1 MFDIS
6 GTTRGSTSPTTINTI
21 LLCKTIEAIL
31 LTSYLK
37 DEQPTSL
44 IIIAKPESGK
54 TTTIKQY
61 RHNKGI
67 VYVTDCTAYGIT
79 RDILP
84 KFVSGEAK
92 TLMIADLLTP
102 LSKATKTRESFIAF
116 LNNLVEEGVAK
127 ITTYATIWDKEVKAN
142 LITAVT
148 DEAIRDGR
156 HDWAKMGFLSRFIM
170 FSYSYSFSTVTK
182 ILEHYSAHGSF
193 LSPIVLKFPE
203 KEVSVLLPQKLADKL
218 NPLAV
223 KIGEEFNLYGIRAKI
238 NLRSF
243 IKGLALRNHS
253 TIVSKREYIELLEL
267 YDYMNFKYNPLR

>member
-1 MFDIS
+1 MFEGSVNPS
-6 GTTRGSTSPTTINTI
+6 GSSVSTTINTT
-21 LLCKTIEAIL
+21 LLCKTIEATL
-31 LTSYLK
+31 LTAYLK
-37 DEQPTSL
+37 NEQPTSL
-44 IIIAKPESGK
+44 LIVAKPESGK
-54 TTTIKQY
+54 TTIMKRY
-61 RHNKGI
+61 RFNKGI

-102 LSKATKTRESFIAF
+102 LSKAAKTRESFIAF
-116 LNNLVEEGVAK
+116 LNNLVEEGIAK
-127 ITTYATIWDKEVKAN
+127 TTTYATIWDKEVKAN

-170 FSYSYSFSTVTK
+170 FSYSYNFSTVAQ
-182 ILEHYSAHGSF
+182 ILEQYSKHGSR
-193 LSPIVLKFPE
+193 LGPVKFKLPK
-203 KEVSVLLPQKLADKL
+203 KEVSIQLPQELADKL

-243 IKGLALRNHS
+243 IKALALRNHA
-253 TIVSKREYIELLEL
+253 TIVSEKEYAELLEL
-267 YDYMNFKYNPLR
+267 YDYMNFKFNPLR

>member
-1 MFDIS
+1 MFEES
-6 GTTRGSTSPTTINTI
+6 VNPSGSTVSTTINTA
-21 LLCKTIEAIL
+21 LLCKTVEATL
-31 LTSYLK
+31 LTPYLK
-37 DEQPTSL
+37 NEQPTSL
-44 IIIAKPESGK
+44 LIIAKPESGK
-54 TTTIKQY
+54 TTIIKRY
-61 RHNKGI
+61 RYNKGI

-116 LNNLVEEGVAK
+116 LNNLVEEGIAK

-170 FSYSYSFSTVTK
+170 FSYSYNFSTVTQ
-182 ILEHYSAHGSF
+182 ILEQYSKHSSC
-193 LSPIVLKFPE
+193 LSPVSFKFPK
-203 KEVSVLLPQKLADKL
+203 KEVSVQLPQELADKL

-243 IKGLALRNHS
+243 IKALALRNHS
-253 TIVSKREYIELLEL
+253 IIVSEKEYVELLEL
-267 YDYMNFKYNPLR
+267 YDYMNFKFNPLR